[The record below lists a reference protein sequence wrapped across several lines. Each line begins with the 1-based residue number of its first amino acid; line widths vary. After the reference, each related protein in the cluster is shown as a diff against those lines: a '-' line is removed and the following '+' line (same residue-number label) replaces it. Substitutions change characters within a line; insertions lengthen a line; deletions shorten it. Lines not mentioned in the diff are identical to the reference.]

1 MVPVGTCCLG
11 TLERVVDETSRTPTK
26 KLPWLAM
33 LSGGSGASSAA
44 SAVLA
49 KNNAASIA
57 KAQRR
62 NGRFDALRPW
72 MSLGPARS
80 GNETCMLIANREEM

>member
-1 MVPVGTCCLG
+1 LG
-11 TLERVVDETSRTPTK
+11 TLERVVDETSRPPTK

-44 SAVLA
+44 NAA
-49 KNNAASIA
+49 PEENNVASIA
-57 KAQRR
+57 KAYRR

-72 MSLGPARS
+72 MSFAPARS
-80 GNETCMLIANREEM
+80 ANETFMLIAHRIEMWAAA